1 MKQVIGIILS
11 VLIGVILGLSFI
23 HSCPS
28 CIMIDKCTKN
38 DGVYDQNTKPEVSI
52 NL

>member
-1 MKQVIGIILS
+1 MKQVISILLS
-11 VLIGVILGLSFI
+11 VLLGVILGLSFI

-28 CIMIDKCTKN
+28 CIMIDKCSKN
-38 DGVYDQNTKPEVSI
+38 DGVHDENTNSEVSI